1 MNQRAASFPAPIT
14 LPSHQAAAK
23 TESHVE
29 QRASMRWPI
38 RCLRAIAI
46 SMAYLVAYAVARVRT
61 REEERPNLAGL
72 YLTKYLTRM
81 GPLWIKLGQVLATRG
96 DLIAEELITQLRQLH
111 DDCPPSSAAY
121 VRRKLQEIYGPA
133 LAETFTD
140 FDFVPLASGSIAQVH
155 QAVLAGGEKV
165 AVKIIKQGVRS
176 ALSDD
181 LIVARLLIRV
191 SHFLL
196 PAVRRLDLVKHFHEI
211 SILLASQADLALEL
225 QRQNALRERFTG
237 HPFVHVPTPYP
248 NLSNEDILVMELIE
262 EIPGRN
268 WKQVKISP
276 QLLARRVQHV
286 VYTMLYH
293 KGIFHADPHPGNV
306 FFTSNGKMIMVDFGI
321 VGFISEDEK
330 WGLSSFFYAC
340 VRKDWDRAVKRFFR
354 FFVEPGMEPSAI
366 PRDLER
372 EFAAVLRHHFEER
385 NQRWSTVGFLNDG
398 RRVLQRHNLRFTT
411 NFTQVAFMFF
421 TGEGFISQI
430 DPEIDIWL
438 NARMFTDRASPYM
451 SEELTKRFDRDLWEQ
466 RPASHKLRLRAAR
479 TLVAPTHL
487 DRYILPSRYPLF
499 IRRAFGSKLE
509 DVDGNV
515 LIDLSGGY
523 GPHILGYSH
532 PVVVDAIAAAAAD
545 GGINALAHEAEVLL
559 AEDLVSALSG
569 SDLAVLCNSG
579 TESVIQAVRLCR
591 TARGKDRVAKFEGH
605 YHGFSDQGVVS
616 SWVRFSGSQTQP
628 RPIAPPG
635 VSPSTIDNTIILQY
649 GFEESLAVLRQN
661 AADLACVICEPMPA
675 GLAAYDTRFL
685 QQLRACCDELNLP
698 LVFDEVVSGF
708 RVAYGGVQTRTK
720 VTPDLTCLGKIIGGG
735 LPCGAV
741 VGRREIVELAKS
753 SEDPYVDYESKT
765 FVGGTMSGNKI
776 VCSAGHAVL
785 TYLQSHPEVYDDLEA
800 KTDWLVKRLTEIA
813 RSQNVSFFI
822 NGTCSIF
829 SLRFADNAA
838 AHTVREHQLGSYF
851 KANLALAYYMRKHNV
866 YLPELHTIMLSAA
879 HSYDDLETVA
889 SAFSASLREMVQDG
903 FFVF

>member
-1 MNQRAASFPAPIT
+1 
-14 LPSHQAAAK
+14 
-23 TESHVE
+23 
-29 QRASMRWPI
+29 
-38 RCLRAIAI
+38 
-46 SMAYLVAYAVARVRT
+46 
-61 REEERPNLAGL
+61 
-72 YLTKYLTRM
+72 M

-96 DLIAEELITQLRQLH
+96 DLISEELITQLRQLH
-111 DDCPPSSAAY
+111 DDCPPSPAAY
-121 VRRKLQEIYGPA
+121 VRRKLKEIYGQA
-133 LAETFTD
+133 LAESFTD
-140 FDFVPLASGSIAQVH
+140 FDFIPLASGSIAQVH
-155 QAVLAGGEKV
+155 QAVLAGGDKV
-165 AVKIIKQGVRS
+165 AVKIIKDGVRS

-181 LIVARLLIRV
+181 LMVARILITV
-191 SHFLL
+191 SHLLL
-196 PAVRRLDLVKHFHEI
+196 PAVRRLALLKHFQEI
-211 SILLASQADLALEL
+211 ATLLASQADLALEL

-237 HPFVHVPTPYP
+237 HPFVQVPTPYP
-248 NLSNEDILVMELIE
+248 SLSNEDILVMELVE

-268 WKQVKISP
+268 WKQVEISP
-276 QLLARRVQHV
+276 QLLARRLQHV

-306 FFTSNGKMIMVDFGI
+306 FFTRDGKIIMVDFGI

-354 FFVEPGMEPSAI
+354 FFVEPGMEPNAI
-366 PRDLER
+366 PRELHR

-385 NQRWSTVGFLNDG
+385 NQRWSTVGFVNDG
-398 RRVLQRHNLRFTT
+398 RRVLQRHNVRFTS

-421 TGEGFISQI
+421 TGEGFVSQI

-451 SEELTKRFDRDLWEQ
+451 SEELRKRFDRDLWEQ
-466 RPASHKLRLRAAR
+466 RPASHELRLRAAR

-487 DRYILPSRYPLF
+487 DRYVLPSRYPLF
-499 IRRAFGSKLE
+499 IRRAVGSKLE
-509 DVDGNV
+509 DVDGNI

-523 GPHILGYSH
+523 GPHILGYGH
-532 PVVVDAIAAAAAD
+532 PLVVDAIATAAAN

-559 AEDLVSALSG
+559 AEDLVSALNG

-605 YHGFSDQGVVS
+605 YHGFSDQGVIS
-616 SWVRFSGSQTQP
+616 SWVRFSGPQTQP

-635 VSPSTIDNTIILQY
+635 VSPSTVDNTIILQY
-649 GFEESLAVLRQN
+649 GFEESLAVLREN

-675 GLAAYDTRFL
+675 ALATYDTPFL

-708 RVAYGGVQTRTK
+708 RVAYGGVQTRAK
-720 VTPDLTCLGKIIGGG
+720 VIPDLTCLGKIIGGG

-741 VGRREIVELAKS
+741 VGRKEIVELAKS

-776 VCSAGHAVL
+776 VCSAGHTVL
-785 TYLQSHPEVYDDLEA
+785 SYLRSHPEIYDDLEA
-800 KTDWLVKRLTEIA
+800 KTDWLAKTLTEIA

-822 NGTCSIF
+822 HGTCSIF

-838 AHTVREHQLGSYF
+838 ARTVREHQLGSYF

-866 YLPELHTIMLSAA
+866 YLPELHTLMLSAA